1 MESVNLDMLSV
12 VPFLPP
18 YLYSFK
24 VLFIWVI
31 YSFTCYAVQCTLD
44 DCQSI
49 HDFLKKTY
57 VIRLRYNITRFHQI
71 LKQIG

>member
-1 MESVNLDMLSV
+1 MESVNLDMLSA

-18 YLYSFK
+18 YVYSYK

-31 YSFTCYAVQCTLD
+31 YVKCTLD

-49 HDFLKKTY
+49 HDFLKKNLCDPFE
-57 VIRLRYNITRFHQI
+57 IQYN
-71 LKQIG
+71 LNPSNS